1 MNQTV
6 GGKKPLFNPTVVD
19 KTLLF
24 DLAGIEDSQL
34 CDFLTKDKGHNI
46 GVKYVIAWVGG
57 KSIVKYRLYAKPSFQ
72 DGHEEHVIHLGLAEW
87 FQFKLLEP
95 NLPAK
100 ELINYFIK
108 GMDDV
113 TTAHTEL

>member
-1 MNQTV
+1 MNPTV
-6 GGKKPLFNPTVVD
+6 GG

-57 KSIVKYRLYAKPSFQ
+57 QSIVKYRLYTKPTFQ
-72 DGHEEHVIHLGLAEW
+72 YGHEEHVIYLGLADW

-95 NLPAK
+95 NLASK
-100 ELINYFIK
+100 ELIDYFIEDK
-108 GMDDV
+108 NNV
-113 TTAHTEL
+113 TTTHTEL

>member
-1 MNQTV
+1 M
-6 GGKKPLFNPTVVD
+6 NPTAGG

-46 GVKYVIAWVGG
+46 GVKYIIAWVGG
-57 KSIVKYRLYAKPSFQ
+57 QSIVKYRLYTKPTFQ
-72 DGHEEHVIHLGLAEW
+72 DGHEEHVIHLGLVDW

-95 NLPAK
+95 NLSAK
-100 ELINYFIK
+100 ELIDYFIEDK
-108 GMDDV
+108 NNV
-113 TTAHTEL
+113 TATHTEL

>member
-1 MNQTV
+1 MNPTV
-6 GGKKPLFNPTVVD
+6 GG

-57 KSIVKYRLYAKPSFQ
+57 QSIVKYRLYTKPTFQ
-72 DGHEEHVIHLGLAEW
+72 DGHEEHVIHLGLADW
-87 FQFKLLEP
+87 FQLKLLEP
-95 NLPAK
+95 NLSAK
-100 ELINYFIK
+100 ELINYFIEDK
-108 GMDDV
+108 NNV
-113 TTAHTEL
+113 TTTHTEL

>member
-1 MNQTV
+1 MNPTV
-6 GGKKPLFNPTVVD
+6 GGKTPLFNPTVVD

-57 KSIVKYRLYAKPSFQ
+57 KSIVKYRLYTKPSFQ
-72 DGHEEHVIHLGLAEW
+72 HDHEEHVIHLGLAEW

-95 NLPAK
+95 NLSAK
-100 ELINYFIK
+100 EIINYFIK